1 MEDLHKI
8 LLKTIMK
15 KEPYTLN
22 VDAPFSR
29 AWDIFKTYGIRHL
42 PIVDDK
48 GILKGILTERD
59 LYRIQSPRIAMDGE
73 LVYDNEGL
81 DSHVLKDVMIKEV
94 FTLMPEDTLATA
106 IQAVIRGKYGCI
118 PIVNE
123 HKYLVGIITGETI
136 LKAVAEYFI

>member
-8 LLKTIMK
+8 LLKTIMI

-22 VDAPFSR
+22 VDDPFSR
-29 AWDIFKTYGIRHL
+29 AWDIFKTYHIRHL

-48 GILKGILTERD
+48 GILQGILTERD
-59 LYRIQSPRIAMDGE
+59 LYRIQSPRISMDGE
-73 LVYDNEGL
+73 LLYDNEGL
-81 DSHVLKDVMIKEV
+81 DSHVLKSVMIKEV
-94 FTLMPEDTLATA
+94 FTLMPDDTLATA
-106 IQAVIRGKYGCI
+106 IQAVIRRKYGCI
-118 PIVNE
+118 PIVDE

>member
-1 MEDLHKI
+1 MEVLHKI
-8 LLKTIMK
+8 LLKTIMI

-22 VDAPFSR
+22 VDDPFSR
-29 AWDIFKTYGIRHL
+29 AWEIFKTYGIRHL

-81 DSHVLKDVMIKEV
+81 DSHVLKDVMMKEV
-94 FTLMPEDTLATA
+94 FTLMPDDTLVTA

>member
-22 VDAPFSR
+22 VYDPLSR
-29 AWDIFKTYGIRHL
+29 VWDMFKTYNIRHL

-59 LYRIQSPRIAMDGE
+59 LYRIQSPRIAMDGA

-81 DSHVLKDVMIKEV
+81 DSHVLKDVMMKEV
-94 FTLMPEDTLATA
+94 FTLMPDDTLATA
-106 IQAVIRGKYGCI
+106 IQAVIRWKYGCI

-123 HKYLVGIITGETI
+123 HKYLVGIITEETI